1 MGLNK
6 LSCGDPHCHPSL
18 PPLPLPPLLTKAL
31 SPYLSAPT
39 PQALQLALFYVCDL
53 SKNLTL
59 VHLAAM
65 EFLRVEIWAQDL
77 EQNTAQ
83 GSDLKT
89 WLYAAADEY
98 AVVSCSGIII
108 E

>member
-1 MGLNK
+1 
-6 LSCGDPHCHPSL
+6 
-18 PPLPLPPLLTKAL
+18 
-31 SPYLSAPT
+31 
-39 PQALQLALFYVCDL
+39 
-53 SKNLTL
+53 
-59 VHLAAM
+59 M
-65 EFLRVEIWAQDL
+65 EFLTVEIWAQDL

-98 AVVSCSGIII
+98 AVVSCSGNII